1 MVKIIDQIMFK
12 LLGKSVPVVRVS
24 EVENNGGLIHTLTY
38 VGLMKDRPNSLV
50 NSFDVKG
57 YEKAKNTTPIVRVSD
72 KGIADMCWVVS
83 ERGQTVNLYTQP
95 WKGPNLED
103 VIGKAATAD
112 DIADAMDMNKSSR
125 QLWIGIVIGI
135 GIWMIVGPLISAAM
149 S

>member
-1 MVKIIDQIMFK
+1 MKLIEQIRFK
-12 LLGKSVPVVRVS
+12 LTGKSIPVLRVS
-24 EVENNGGLIHTLTY
+24 EVELDGGKIHTLQY

-50 NSFDVKG
+50 NKFDVKG
-57 YEKAKNTTPIVRVSD
+57 YEKTRDASPIIRIDEKGTPEQ
-72 KGIADMCWVVS
+72 CWIVS
-83 ERGQTVNLYTQP
+83 ERGQTINLYTQP

-125 QLWIGIVIGI
+125 QLWIGICVGI
-135 GIWMIVGPLISAAM
+135 GIWMVVGPILSAVM